1 MGACVSI
8 KNTNDKNIK
17 NFESKSPKINNELPK
32 LKRRPRLYSES
43 INHPTLDKLNND
55 NNENKLNNHLIYR
68 KENSIISQR
77 RQSLKYCNEFKN
89 NYQSNNRL
97 LMHLANSLS
106 RNLVEQ
112 NNFDNFKPEFIIDW
126 KIVKNEK
133 TNVYMWKNFGKIPLT
148 NDLINQISNLSFEE
162 I

>member
-17 NFESKSPKINNELPK
+17 NFESKSPKVNNELPK

-43 INHPTLDKLNND
+43 INHPTLD
-55 NNENKLNNHLIYR
+55 KLNNHLIYR

-106 RNLVEQ
+106 RNIIDQ
-112 NNFDNFKPEFIIDW
+112 NDNYSNYRPEFIIDW
-126 KIVKNEK
+126 RIVKNER
-133 TNVYMWKNFGKIPLT
+133 TNLYMWKNFGKTGVCSLVDIVFF
-148 NDLINQISNLSFEE
+148 DW
-162 I
+162 

>member
-17 NFESKSPKINNELPK
+17 NFESKSPKVNNELPK

-68 KENSIISQR
+68 K
-77 RQSLKYCNEFKN
+77 F
-89 NYQSNNRL
+89 
-97 LMHLANSLS
+97 
-106 RNLVEQ
+106 
-112 NNFDNFKPEFIIDW
+112 NNFTKKTII
-126 KIVKNEK
+126 
-133 TNVYMWKNFGKIPLT
+133 
-148 NDLINQISNLSFEE
+148 E
-162 I
+162 IL